1 MYTSFGLENS
11 SSSSSSRRSSF
22 ITQWQLRLPV
32 SRSFVLHCKVRCANS
47 LNLMQIWGCEIR
59 VWLNTSKQHP
69 QMFAF
74 LIPLGVSLHYEP
86 VGNLQGSFSPD
97 QIPFWILAHWRQCAS
112 YAVIKSGVIKVDGH
126 SGFAVPWA
134 ESSTWANREFS
145 LLTMLLGSSSSPA
158 DIIALSNSCKKT
170 FNWLQ
175 YHK

>member
-1 MYTSFGLENS
+1 MYTLFGLENS
-11 SSSSSSRRSSF
+11 SSSSSSSSSSRSSF

-86 VGNLQGSFSPD
+86 VGNLHLSWSTYPM
-97 QIPFWILAHWRQCAS
+97 L
-112 YAVIKSGVIKVDGH
+112 
-126 SGFAVPWA
+126 GFLWGDKGCLGNLVLLC
-134 ESSTWANREFS
+134 FYS
-145 LLTMLLGSSSSPA
+145 LEKCWS
-158 DIIALSNSCKKT
+158 LS
-170 FNWLQ
+170 
-175 YHK
+175 